1 LFRADQVAPA
11 DPMSVVGQPRRFSPV
26 GARSAKPPEASR
38 KADMASP
45 EGRAGALPRPSRSDF
60 DLLRYRQSVIN
71 IDAQIAHR
79 ALNLRVPQ
87 QKLNRT

>member
-1 LFRADQVAPA
+1 MHHSKFAPT
-11 DPMSVVGQPRRFSPV
+11 MSLMGQPRRFCHV
-26 GARSAKPPEASR
+26 GARSAKPPKASG

-45 EGRAGALPRPSRSDF
+45 EGRAVALPRPSCSDF
-60 DLLRYRQSVIN
+60 DLLRYSQSVIN

-87 QKLNRT
+87 